1 MLKRKCN
8 WNIILRKS
16 AKAIKPTFG
25 VMVLNVSTD
34 EINFKKI
41 KKSIDMI
48 KNYNKEIES
57 LKAIDIS

>member
-1 MLKRKCN
+1 
-8 WNIILRKS
+8 
-16 AKAIKPTFG
+16 
-25 VMVLNVSTD
+25 MVLNVLTD